1 MARYTKNDP
10 NVLRKDTA
18 KGLVRIL
25 NELKEALNHMNHG
38 SMRDKEAN
46 FHLVYNGTL
55 YIYDI
60 CQYLR
65 TSIYNYLAIDFLAFS
80 ILSMECH
87 LNLITWKYLDWR
99 TKVYIE
105 MARVYEELNCIVS
118 AKKTVQRAESKI

>member
-1 MARYTKNDP
+1 ME
-10 NVLRKDTA
+10 L
-18 KGLVRIL
+18 L
-25 NELKEALNHMNHG
+25 NNG
-38 SMRDKEAN
+38 SFEDKEKN
-46 FHLVYNGTL
+46 YFLVYNGTL

-99 TKVYIE
+99 TKLYVEI
-105 MARVYEELNCIVS
+105 ARIYEEINCL
-118 AKKTVQRAESKI
+118 RAAFQIMERGHKLTSQGLE